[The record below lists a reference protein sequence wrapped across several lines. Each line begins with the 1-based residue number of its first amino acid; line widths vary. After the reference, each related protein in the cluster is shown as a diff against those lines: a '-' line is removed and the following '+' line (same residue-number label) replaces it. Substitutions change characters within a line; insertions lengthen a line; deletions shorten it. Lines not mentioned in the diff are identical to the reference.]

1 MEKVEVLTAEQE
13 RELIAHVDPIG
24 DVRFQMNEGKWSP
37 VEGRSEWKQSR
48 NAVIVLLM
56 SDAGLRVG
64 EVVQLLYSDC
74 YFACRPVLKLKV
86 RAEIAKGGFEREVPL
101 TRRLIFALERFWR
114 GQETAE
120 RKVDHDFMITRSRFG
135 ERMTTRGVEK
145 FIEKLGRC
153 KLGIKLYP
161 HMLRHTCATKLMRI
175 TDMATVQ
182 KILGHR
188 HLSSTEI
195 YLHPNSEDLDIAI
208 RGMEI
213 GSLQAAAQAADEKGH
228 SSELQGD
235 NQGETDCKQR
245 ESDGDSKSGPRR
257 QTGCIGRRSL

>member
-24 DVRFQMNEGKWSP
+24 DWIFKNPAVVS
-37 VEGRSEWKQSR
+37 VENISRSEWKNKR

-64 EVVQLLYSDC
+64 EVVQLLYTDC
-74 YFACRPVLKLKV
+74 YFACKPKLVLQV

-101 TRRLIFALERFWR
+101 TRRLIFALGRYWTGE
-114 GQETAE
+114 EMAE
-120 RKVDHDFMITRSRFG
+120 YYEDHDFMITRSRFG

-145 FIEKLGRC
+145 FIEKIGKV
-153 KLGIKLYP
+153 KLGIKIYP

-175 TDMATVQ
+175 TDMPTVQ

-195 YLHPNSEDLDIAI
+195 YMHPNSEDLDIAI
-208 RGMEI
+208 KSMEA
-213 GSLQAAAQAADEKGH
+213 GCRPVRAMAESENGH

-235 NQGETDCKQR
+235 NKGESKLSPKNMMKNLGEQLRGDPA
-245 ESDGDSKSGPRR
+245 ESPES
-257 QTGCIGRRSL
+257 